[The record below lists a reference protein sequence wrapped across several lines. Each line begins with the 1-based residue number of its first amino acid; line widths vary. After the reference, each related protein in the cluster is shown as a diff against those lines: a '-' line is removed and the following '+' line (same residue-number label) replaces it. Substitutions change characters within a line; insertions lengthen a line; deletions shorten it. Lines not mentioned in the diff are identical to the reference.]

1 MPFSKNQLH
10 SLFKLNLSARDR
22 LLLTIL
28 ITTGMRLHEAALLDW
43 NNVKKHE
50 AGFIFFDTRFGIVK
64 NTGSEDSYHYQT
76 LSICQKGVGGV
87 YLTIA

>member
-1 MPFSKNQLH
+1 M
-10 SLFKLNLSARDR
+10 
-22 LLLTIL
+22 LLD
-28 ITTGMRLHEAALLDW
+28 EAALLDW

-50 AGFIFFDTRFGIVK
+50 AGFIFFDTRFGILK
-64 NTGSEDSYHYQT
+64 TLDQKDSYRYQT